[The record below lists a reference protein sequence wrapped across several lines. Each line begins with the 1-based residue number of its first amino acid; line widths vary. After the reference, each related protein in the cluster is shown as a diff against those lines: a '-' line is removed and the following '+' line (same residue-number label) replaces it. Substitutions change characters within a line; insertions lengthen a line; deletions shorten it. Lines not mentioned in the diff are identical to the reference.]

1 MRTRI
6 VCASLIHVLM
16 LCGCPDGG
24 TTVDPSGTTG
34 GTETTTFGS
43 GGSGDDGGESGCAEY
58 PLPFPMGGDFN
69 AYRENNG
76 APVESVLGYR
86 RGSRTLA

>member
-1 MRTRI
+1 
-6 VCASLIHVLM
+6 M

-69 AYRENNG
+69 
-76 APVESVLGYR
+76 VLGYR